1 LFGAGSNEIYKTS
14 TAVEFG
20 KKDSGVGLSLSAGNP
35 PETRPDDTR
44 VTTSLPQNSASIA
57 AHPHFNESQLHNRAT
72 GAGADIIYIYI
83 DCLTRREEE
92 ELNWKAREDGA
103 SERKKKRDAQRR
115 QLWDGEGREGGDG
128 YINNEAGEI
137 LIPMDLVRSA
147 CGFGMGWTRA

>member
-1 LFGAGSNEIYKTS
+1 MTQESLHPFLKTLHPLQLILILMNHN
-14 TAVEFG
+14 F
-20 KKDSGVGLSLSAGNP
+20 
-35 PETRPDDTR
+35 
-44 VTTSLPQNSASIA
+44 TTGQQAQVRILY
-57 AHPHFNESQLHNRAT
+57 
-72 GAGADIIYIYI
+72 IYIYI